1 MSSKSPAKASKAK
14 AAVAKPLAMKR
25 RFVAA
30 KFDAQFAGPLCGLDE
45 VGRAPLAGPVV
56 AGCVF
61 IPEDNADHRV
71 WRYINDSKRLTHDIR
86 ESLYDDIAGNCF
98 HGIGAVEPTEIDK
111 INIHHASL
119 LAMARAYD
127 AMMAAAHA
135 QGHGAL
141 GDILALVD
149 GKFAP
154 KQLPCRT
161 QTIIKG
167 DGLSLR
173 IGAASIL
180 AKVWRD
186 RLMAR
191 LHAEYPMYGW
201 DSNVGYPTP
210 VHLAAIKVHGIS
222 EYHRKSF
229 APCQQYALPL

>member
-1 MSSKSPAKASKAK
+1 M
-14 AAVAKPLAMKR
+14 
-25 RFVAA
+25 VAA
-30 KFDAQFAGPLCGLDE
+30 KFDAQFGGPLCGLDE

-56 AGCVF
+56 AGCVY
-61 IPEDNADHRV
+61 IPPDQEGARV
-71 WRYINDSKRLTHDIR
+71 WAYINDSKRLTHAAR
-86 ESLYDDIAGNCF
+86 ESLYDDIAGHCY
-98 HGIGAVEPTEIDK
+98 HGIGKVEPKEIDS

-127 AMMAAAHA
+127 AMMESAVAANDAP
-135 QGHGAL
+135 G

-154 KQLPCRT
+154 KQLACRT

-173 IGAASIL
+173 IGAASIM

-186 RLMAR
+186 RLMAD

-210 VHLAAIKVHGIS
+210 VHLAAIKVHGIT

-229 APCQQYALPL
+229 APCQQFALPL

>member
-1 MSSKSPAKASKAK
+1 MSSKSPVKVSA
-14 AAVAKPLAMKR
+14 AKPLALKR
-25 RFVAA
+25 RIVAA
-30 KFDAQFAGPLCGLDE
+30 KFDAQFDGPLCGMDE

-61 IPEDNADHRV
+61 IPPDKEDHRV
-71 WRYINDSKRLTHDIR
+71 WRYINDSKRLTAAIR

-98 HGIGAVEPTEIDK
+98 FGIGAVEPKEIDK

-119 LAMARAYD
+119 LAMKRAFD
-127 AMMAAAHA
+127 EMRSAAGHA
-135 QGHGAL
+135 DGS
-141 GDILALVD
+141 DILALVD

-154 KQLPCRT
+154 PVTCRT
-161 QTIIKG
+161 QTVIKG

-201 DSNVGYPTP
+201 DRNAGYPVP
-210 VHLAAIKVHGIS
+210 VHLAAIKAHGIT

-229 APCQQYALPL
+229 APCQQFALPL

>member
-1 MSSKSPAKASKAK
+1 MKSPAKASKAK
-14 AAVAKPLAMKR
+14 ALAMKR

-30 KFDAQFAGPLCGLDE
+30 KFDAQFEGPLCGLDE

-56 AGCVF
+56 AGCIF
-61 IPEDNADHRV
+61 IPAENENHRV
-71 WRYINDSKRLTHDIR
+71 WRYINDSKRLTHAIR
-86 ESLYDDIAGNCF
+86 ESLYDDIAGNAY
-98 HGIGAVEPTEIDK
+98 HGIGAVEPKEIDK

-119 LAMARAYD
+119 LAMKRAYEQMVASMPD
-127 AMMAAAHA
+127 GLTNA
-135 QGHGAL
+135 
-141 GDILALVD
+141 LALVD
-149 GKFAP
+149 GKFGP
-154 KQLPCRT
+154 QLPCRI
-161 QTIIKG
+161 QTVIKG

-201 DSNVGYPTP
+201 DSNAGYPVP
-210 VHLAAIKVHGIS
+210 VHLAAIKEHGIT

-229 APCQQYALPL
+229 APCQQFALPL

>member
-1 MSSKSPAKASKAK
+1 
-14 AAVAKPLAMKR
+14 MKR

-30 KFDAQFAGPLCGLDE
+30 KFDAQFDGPLCGLDE

-56 AGCVF
+56 AGCVY
-61 IPEDNADHRV
+61 IPPENEGERV
-71 WRYINDSKRLTHDIR
+71 WRYINDSKRLTQGIR

-119 LAMARAYD
+119 LAMTRAYEQMI
-127 AMMAAAHA
+127 ASL
-135 QGHGAL
+135 QGGL
-141 GDILALVD
+141 DNPLALVD

-154 KQLPCRT
+154 RLPCRI

-210 VHLAAIKVHGIS
+210 VHLAAIKVHGIT

-229 APCQQYALPL
+229 APCQQFALPL

>member
-1 MSSKSPAKASKAK
+1 MSSKSPAKAST
-14 AAVAKPLAMKR
+14 AKPLALKTR
-25 RFVAA
+25 VAPA
-30 KFDAQFAGPLCGLDE
+30 RFDAQFGGPLCGLDE

-61 IPEDNADHRV
+61 IPPEKEDHRV
-71 WRYINDSKRLTHDIR
+71 WRYINDSKRLTAAIR
-86 ESLYDDIAGNCF
+86 ESLYDDIADNCF
-98 HGIGAVEPTEIDK
+98 YGIGAVEPKEIDK
-111 INIHHASL
+111 INIHHGSL
-119 LAMARAYD
+119 LAMARAFD
-127 AMMAAAHA
+127 AMKAAAA
-135 QGHGAL
+135 GNAPGD
-141 GDILALVD
+141 DILALVD

-154 KQLPCRT
+154 KQLSCRT

-201 DSNVGYPTP
+201 DRNAGYPVP
-210 VHLAAIKVHGIS
+210 VHLAAIKAYGIT

-229 APCQQYALPL
+229 APCQQFALPL

>member
-1 MSSKSPAKASKAK
+1 
-14 AAVAKPLAMKR
+14 MKR

-30 KFDAQFAGPLCGLDE
+30 KFDAQFEGPLCGLDE

-61 IPEDNADHRV
+61 IPPENEKHRV
-71 WRYINDSKRLTHDIR
+71 WRYINDSKRLTLEIR
-86 ESLYDDIAGNCF
+86 ESLYDDIVGNCF
-98 HGIGAVEPTEIDK
+98 HGIGAVEPKEIDR

-119 LAMARAYD
+119 LAMTRAYEQMIASIPD
-127 AMMAAAHA
+127 GLINA
-135 QGHGAL
+135 
-141 GDILALVD
+141 LALVD

-154 KQLPCRT
+154 KLTCRI

-186 RLMAR
+186 RLMAN

-210 VHLAAIKVHGIS
+210 VHLAAIKDHGVT

-229 APCQQYALPL
+229 APCQQFALPL

>member
-1 MSSKSPAKASKAK
+1 MSLKSSAKASR
-14 AAVAKPLAMKR
+14 AKPLTLKR
-25 RFVAA
+25 RYVAA
-30 KFDAQFAGPLCGLDE
+30 RFDAQFGGPLCGLDE

-56 AGCVF
+56 AACVY
-61 IPEDNADHRV
+61 IPEDTEKHRI
-71 WRYINDSKRLTHDIR
+71 WNYINDSKRLSHEIR
-86 ESLYDDIAGNCF
+86 ETLYDDIAGNCA

-119 LAMARAYD
+119 LAMRRAYD
-127 AMMAAAHA
+127 AMLASMAD
-135 QGHGAL
+135 QPGEL
-141 GDILALVD
+141 LALVD
-149 GKFAP
+149 GKFP
-154 KQLPCRT
+154 PPLPCRI

-186 RLMAR
+186 RLMMKM
-191 LHAEYPMYGW
+191 HEEYPMYGW

-222 EYHRKSF
+222 EHHRRSF
-229 APCQQYALPL
+229 APCQQRQLPL